1 MSPLR
6 FLGLVLAALF
16 GAFLLLVLAFDTYGR
31 EASWEA
37 VFGSPDLGPYDFSFP
52 TRTGKLNDSLAC
64 PADEC
69 KKGIPDI
76 ETRRYD
82 LPPASL
88 FAIAEKVVK
97 HLPGKV
103 RVIGANPV
111 NTRLRAIVFSP
122 ALRMPSTL
130 SLMVTPARGSGS
142 FLYVYSR
149 SQIGYYDLGRNT
161 ANVVA
166 LITAIDDQL
175 AAAKPT
181 ASPSVGPAKPAPS
194 KPTPSK

>member
-6 FLGLVLAALF
+6 FLGLVLAALL
-16 GAFLLLVLAFDTYGR
+16 GAFLLLVLAFNTYGR

-37 VFGSPDLGPYDFSFP
+37 VFGSPDLGPYDFSVP
-52 TRTGKLNDSLAC
+52 SRTGKLNDTLAC
-64 PADEC
+64 PADDC
-69 KKGIPDI
+69 QKGIPDV

-82 LPPASL
+82 LAPATL
-88 FAIAEKVVK
+88 FAVAEKVVK
-97 HLPGKV
+97 RLPGKV
-103 RVIGANPV
+103 RVVGANPV

-122 ALRMPSTL
+122 VLRMPSTL
-130 SLMVTPARGSGS
+130 SLMVAPARGGGS

-166 LITAIDDQL
+166 LISGINAEL
-175 AAAKPT
+175 ASVTPAPLAPT
-181 ASPSVGPAKPAPS
+181 QPGPAPA
-194 KPTPSK
+194 K

>member
-6 FLGLVLAALF
+6 FLGLVFAALF
-16 GAFLLLVLAFDTYGR
+16 GAFLLLVLAFNTYGR

-37 VFGSPDLGPYDFSFP
+37 VFGSPDLGPYDFSVP
-52 TRTGKLNDSLAC
+52 SRTGKLNDSLAC
-64 PADEC
+64 PADDC
-69 KKGIPDI
+69 RKGIPDI
-76 ETRRYD
+76 ETRRYN

-88 FAIAEKVVK
+88 FAVVEKVVRR
-97 HLPGKV
+97 LPGKV
-103 RVIGANPV
+103 RVVGANPV

-130 SLMVTPARGSGS
+130 SLMITPARGGGS

-166 LITAIDDQL
+166 LIAAIDDQL
-175 AAAKPT
+175 AAARPTAPAPTGPAKPT
-181 ASPSVGPAKPAPS
+181 PAKPAPS
-194 KPTPSK
+194 K